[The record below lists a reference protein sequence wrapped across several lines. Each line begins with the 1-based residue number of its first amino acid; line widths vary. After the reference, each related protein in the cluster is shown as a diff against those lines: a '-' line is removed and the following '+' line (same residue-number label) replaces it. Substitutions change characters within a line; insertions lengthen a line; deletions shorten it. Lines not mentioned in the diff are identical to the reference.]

1 MTSGSEGS
9 DETTSLRRCAC
20 FITARICQYPMRGS
34 RKFCQ
39 RVPTLDLTTCFYFF
53 IFLFIDIFYA
63 RRADSTISTQK
74 RPLSARICLPYFVIR
89 LKCAFPEWQG
99 EQGTRGVHDRG
110 TRKQT
115 KGESKILRGSVNK
128 YNIGEQGT

>member
-20 FITARICQYPMRGS
+20 FITVSNARIQKVLSEGS
-34 RKFCQ
+34 NSRSDN
-39 RVPTLDLTTCFYFF
+39 V
-53 IFLFIDIFYA
+53 FLFFLFFYLLIFFDA
-63 RRADSTISTQK
+63 GRADSTISTQK

-89 LKCAFPEWQG
+89 LKCVFPEWPG

-110 TRKQT
+110 TREQT
-115 KGESKILRGSVNK
+115 RGESKILRGRVNK